1 MAEAMNATA
10 SGSDT
15 GSLPDLSAA
24 PTARPAPRARREVA
38 FYVLF
43 LLFALYVLVPL
54 AGMVLFSFSD
64 GWINTIL
71 PTTYTLSYWA
81 SALAQPLFIP
91 TFTRSLLA
99 SAGTIALSLA
109 LLTPT
114 LFVLHVSMPRARPFV
129 EFLSLTPFAL
139 PTVVLA
145 LSLIRAYSVPPL
157 VLTGTPWLLI
167 LSYTVISLPFVYR
180 SIDNSLRAID
190 TKGLYEAAQTLGA
203 SRWNPFWR
211 IILPNIRRGLVAAS
225 LLVLST
231 TFGEYTLSA
240 FLVGDAWKT
249 SGVWVY
255 TFWDSHPHET
265 LALGALSFIVTW
277 GASLAILGFFGR
289 RSASEVGRA

>member
-1 MAEAMNATA
+1 MTGKASPAGVAAVTGVPPVSAERR
-10 SGSDT
+10 S
-15 GSLPDLSAA
+15 P
-24 PTARPAPRARREVA
+24 RPRREVA

-64 GWINTIL
+64 GWIKTVL
-71 PTTYTLSYWA
+71 PTHYTLSYWL
-81 SALAQPLFIP
+81 SALRQPLFIP

-99 SAGTIALSLA
+99 SIGTIALSLA

-114 LFVLHVSMPRARPFV
+114 LFVLHVSLPRARPFV

-203 SRWNPFWR
+203 SRWDPFWR
-211 IILPNIRRGLVAAS
+211 IILPNIRRGLAAAS

-277 GASLAILGFFGR
+277 GASLVILGIFGR

>member
-1 MAEAMNATA
+1 MTAASRTAVAE
-10 SGSDT
+10 
-15 GSLPDLSAA
+15 LPELSTE
-24 PTARPAPRARREVA
+24 PRERPLPRPSREIGFV
-38 FYVLF
+38 VLF

-54 AGMVLFSFSD
+54 GGMVLFSFSD
-64 GWINTIL
+64 GWISTIL
-71 PTTYTLSYWA
+71 PTHYTLGYWI
-81 SALAQPLFIP
+81 SALTQPLFVP
-91 TFTRSLLA
+91 TFTRSLIA
-99 SAGTIALSLA
+99 SIGTIALSLA
-109 LLTPT
+109 LLAPT

-157 VLTGTPWLLI
+157 VLTGTPILLI

-211 IILPNIRRGLVAAS
+211 IILPNIRRGLAAAS

-231 TFGEYTLSA
+231 TFGEYTLSS

-255 TFWDSHPHET
+255 TFWDTHPHET

-277 GASLAILGFFGR
+277 GASLAILAIFGR

>member
-1 MAEAMNATA
+1 MSATISPTEMTKTLGAPA
-10 SGSDT
+10 SPIERG
-15 GSLPDLSAA
+15 
-24 PTARPAPRARREVA
+24 APRARREVA

-64 GWINTIL
+64 GWISTIL
-71 PTTYTLSYWA
+71 PTHYTISYWA
-81 SALAQPLFIP
+81 SALGQPLFIP

-99 SAGTIALSLA
+99 SIGTIALSLA

-114 LFVLHVSMPRARPFV
+114 LFVLHVSAPRARPYV

-190 TKGLYEAAQTLGA
+190 TRGLYEAAQTLGA

-211 IILPNIRRGLVAAS
+211 IILPNIRRGIVAAS

-277 GASLAILGFFGR
+277 GASLLILGLLGR